1 MPLGSQPIAHTH
13 PTKNSMQRWPSN
25 ADMRFIN
32 NYHFNYQLILN
43 PSSPTK
49 PHTIIWG
56 DSPGQNTVIYPSVNK
71 EPLPKGNPHKRKNQV
86 HGEEN

>member
-1 MPLGSQPIAHTH
+1 MPQEVGLAKMDIDGKMYNVLFPGERSGVPMPLGSQPIAHTH

-43 PSSPTK
+43 PSSPPK

-56 DSPGQNTVIYPSVNK
+56 DSPG
-71 EPLPKGNPHKRKNQV
+71 
-86 HGEEN
+86 